1 MNEENGLVDTVG
13 QGVSGMN
20 GEISINIYTLLCVK
34 QTVIEKLL
42 NSTGSPVWHS
52 VMGWGEGKE
61 AQEGGDV
68 CIIMA
73 HSHCCLNYNT
83 L

>member
-42 NSTGSPVWHS
+42 SLALCDEMGGNERGSRGRKC
-52 VMGWGEGKE
+52 MY
-61 AQEGGDV
+61 
-68 CIIMA
+68 
-73 HSHCCLNYNT
+73 NYGSFT
-83 L
+83 LLFEL

>member
-42 NSTGSPVWHS
+42 SLALCDE
-52 VMGWGEGKE
+52 MGETRE
-61 AQEGGDV
+61 AQEGGNV